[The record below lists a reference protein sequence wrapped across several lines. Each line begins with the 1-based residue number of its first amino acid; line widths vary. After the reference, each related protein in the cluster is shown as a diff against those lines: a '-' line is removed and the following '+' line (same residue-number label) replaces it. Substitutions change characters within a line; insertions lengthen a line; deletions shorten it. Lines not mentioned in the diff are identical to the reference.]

1 MKRIEDV
8 LKDAGKG
15 NPADGNSPPPERDD
29 QDVCPICGG
38 MGVVRRDLPIDHP
51 EFGQAVPCECSLR
64 KMEERRLEL
73 LRRWSDIGALTHLTF
88 ESFVSDPE
96 GLTQEQRRSLRNAF
110 ERARSFA
117 ENPEG
122 WLVMRGGFGCGKT
135 HLAAAIANHRV
146 AKGEPA
152 LFVVVPDLLD
162 YLRSSFS
169 PNSAVSF
176 DQRFETFLEASL
188 LILDDLG
195 TQSTTPWAKEKLFQ
209 ILNHRYN
216 RRLPTVITTN
226 CELEEIE
233 PRLRSRLLD
242 MDLVEHLVI
251 RAPDFRGAVPEG
263 FSDLNT
269 VALYSEMTFDA
280 FDLRQKELKS
290 EEREN
295 LRDAFVAASQYAE
308 TPQGWLVLQGVYGC
322 GKTHLAASIANR
334 RMSRGEP
341 VLFVVV
347 PDLLDHL
354 RATFAPNSPVSYDRR
369 LEEVKQAPFLVLDD
383 LGTESAT
390 SWAREKLYQICN
402 HRYLARLPTVF
413 TTSYT
418 LDELDPRLRIRMLDK
433 SRCDVVEIKAPA
445 YRDRREG
452 APPPPKTTRRRR
464 SRD

>member
-1 MKRIEDV
+1 MDESSP
-8 LKDAGKG
+8 AGG
-15 NPADGNSPPPERDD
+15 DSPPPPRDD

-51 EFGQAVPCECSLR
+51 EFGQAVPCECALR
-64 KMEERRLEL
+64 RMEERRLEL
-73 LRRWSDIGALTHLTF
+73 LRRWSDVGALAHLTF
-88 ESFVSDPE
+88 ESFVPE
-96 GLTQEQRRSLRNAF
+96 GHGLTPEQQRSLRTSF

-117 ENPEG
+117 ETPEG

-135 HLAAAIANHRV
+135 HLAAAIANWRV
-146 AKGEPA
+146 TNGEPA

-162 YLRSSFS
+162 YLRGSFS
-169 PNSAVSF
+169 PNSTVSF
-176 DQRFETFLEASL
+176 DQRFEMFLEASL
-188 LILDDLG
+188 LVLDDLG
-195 TQSTTPWAKEKLFQ
+195 AQSATPWAKEKLFQ
-209 ILNHRYN
+209 ILNHRYS
-216 RRLPTVITTN
+216 RHLPTVITTN
-226 CELEEIE
+226 CELEEIDA
-233 PRLRSRLLD
+233 RLRSRLLD

-251 RAPDFRGAVPEG
+251 QAPDFRGAIPEG

-269 VALYSEMTFDA
+269 AALYGEMTFDT

-308 TPQGWLVLQGVYGC
+308 SPQGWLVFQGVYGC
-322 GKTHLAASIANR
+322 GKTHLAAAIANR
-334 RMSRGEP
+334 RTNQGQP

-369 LEEVKQAPFLVLDD
+369 LEDVKKAPFLVLDD

-402 HRYLARLPTVF
+402 YRYLAKLPSVF

-418 LDELDPRLRIRMLDK
+418 LENLDPRLRIRMLDK
-433 SRCDVVEIKAPA
+433 SRCMIVEIIAPA
-445 YRDRREG
+445 YRDERESAPARPTKTSRRG
-452 APPPPKTTRRRR
+452 KGRG
-464 SRD
+464 